1 MRSRTSHRLLVATAT
16 VALLASGLAA
26 CSSTGTKS
34 SADPA
39 TTGVAPAGWTAP
51 GPCPAPAGTTPV
63 DVSPVAGTPTDFA
76 LTSFDGTVIRMHWFP
91 QTDATTGRPAPT
103 VLMGPGWGGAGDTNV
118 DSTQGPGIKTLH
130 NAGYNV
136 LTWDPRGFGKS
147 TGTVEVDSAD
157 YEGRDVQRIISWVAT
172 QPGVQ
177 LDGPADPRVGMVG
190 GSYGGG
196 IQLITAAADCRV
208 DAIVPQIA
216 WNSLVTS
223 LYKSETIKSGWA
235 GLLNAA
241 ALGRSLDPHIVSA
254 FEAGQTTGALSSD
267 DVAWFASRGPGD
279 VLKQIK
285 IPTLIEQGTVDTL
298 FTLQEGVDNYQL
310 LQQAGV
316 PLAMAWFCGGH
327 GTCLTNGGD
336 PDHIDQA
343 SMTWL
348 NRYLRRDPSVDTGPG
363 FTFVD
368 QNGVWHGSASW
379 PVPVATPLTA
389 QGSGSLALTADGGA
403 GPAKIPAG
411 DADFLAGVVGPI
423 TPGVATNSVDLD
435 VPIGSSAG
443 LIVGAP
449 QLALTYQGTSPDGT
463 LPTRVFAQLVDP
475 TSGVVLGNQATPIA
489 VTLDG
494 QSHTLTL
501 PLEQIAFATA
511 AGGKVTLQVVAVAA
525 GYAVPRLGGQI
536 TFTQILV
543 TLPTAAT

>member
-1 MRSRTSHRLLVATAT
+1 MRSRTPHRLLVATAT

-26 CSSTGTKS
+26 CSGSGTTS
-34 SADPA
+34 SAA
-39 TTGVAPAGWTAP
+39 SAITGVAPVGWTAP

-63 DVSPVAGTPTDFA
+63 DVAPVSGTPTDFA
-76 LTSFDGTVIRMHWFP
+76 LTSFDGTVVRMHWFP
-91 QTDATTGRPAPT
+91 QADASTDHPAPT

-157 YEGRDVQRIISWVAT
+157 YEGKDVQRIISWVAT

-177 LDGPADPRVGMVG
+177 LDGPVDPRVAMVG

-196 IQLITAAADCRV
+196 IQFITAPADCRV

-241 ALGRSLDPHIVSA
+241 ALGRSLNPHIVSA
-254 FEAGQTTGALSSD
+254 FQAGQTTGALSSD
-267 DVAWFASRGPGD
+267 DVAWFAGRGPGD
-279 VLKQIK
+279 LLKQIK
-285 IPTLIEQGTVDTL
+285 VPTLIEQGTVDTL
-298 FTLQEGVDNYQL
+298 FTLQEGVANYQL

-316 PLAMAWFCGGH
+316 PVAMAWFCGGH

-336 PDHIDQA
+336 PGHTDQA
-343 SMTWL
+343 TMTWL
-348 NRYLRRDPSVDTGPG
+348 NRYLKRDPSVDTGPG

-368 QNGVWHGSASW
+368 QNGVWHGSAGW
-379 PVPVATPLTA
+379 PVPAATPLA
-389 QGSGSLALTADGGA
+389 AHGSGSLVLTADGGA

-423 TPGVATNSVDLD
+423 TPGLATNAVDLE
-435 VPIGSSAG
+435 VPTGSSAG

-449 QLALTYQGTSPDGT
+449 QLTLTYQGTSPAGT
-463 LPTRVFAQLVDP
+463 PPTRIFAQLVDP
-475 TSGVVLGNQATPIA
+475 TSGLVLGNQVTPIA

-501 PLEQIAFATA
+501 PLEQVAFATV

-536 TFTQILV
+536 TLTQVDV